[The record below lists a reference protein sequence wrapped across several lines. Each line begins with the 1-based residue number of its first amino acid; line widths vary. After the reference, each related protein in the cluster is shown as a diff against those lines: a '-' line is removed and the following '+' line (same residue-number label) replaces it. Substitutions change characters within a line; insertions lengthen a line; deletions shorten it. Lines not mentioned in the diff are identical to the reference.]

1 LVYLFFLFRSIFEK
15 SQPKIFMKIFKKILL
30 ITLTVFFLLVLY
42 IAIKGNFNMGK
53 MQVQTMI
60 LGGRIV
66 APEAAQILDHYTS
79 GNGDTLWLDSSY
91 LQRSPV
97 VIKHAKPLKTGEL
110 RKVGM
115 HQHEDWRLSYALNGF
130 TLERTKKGYR
140 IYQHI
145 NFDTTGTVP
154 TYLNLG
160 FTKIK
165 VMDAVAHSYKC
176 TPFWAICE
184 FHHLVQK

>member
-1 LVYLFFLFRSIFEK
+1 
-15 SQPKIFMKIFKKILL
+15 
-30 ITLTVFFLLVLY
+30 VLY
-42 IAIKGNFNMGK
+42 VAIKGNFNMGK

-79 GNGDTLWLDSSY
+79 GNGETLWLDSSY

-97 VIKHAKPLKTGEL
+97 VILRAKNLKYGCIDSVCFL
-110 RKVGM
+110 
-115 HQHEDWRLSYALNGF
+115 QSADWRLSYALQGF
-130 TLERTKKGYR
+130 TLCRTKKGYR

>member
-1 LVYLFFLFRSIFEK
+1 
-15 SQPKIFMKIFKKILL
+15 MKIIKKTAL
-30 ITLTVFFLLVLY
+30 IILTVFLLLVLY

-97 VIKHAKPLKTGEL
+97 VIKHAKALKTGEF

-115 HQHEDWRLSYALNGF
+115 HQQEDWRLSYALNPF
-130 TLERTKKGYR
+130 FIAKTNKGYR

-145 NFDTTGTVP
+145 IFDTTGKVP

-160 FTKIK
+160 LFRIK
-165 VMDAVAHSYKC
+165 VKDAVAHSYPCK
-176 TPFWAICE
+176 PFWAICE
-184 FHHLVQK
+184 FHHLVEK